1 MTKFLIR
8 RVAAMVVVLVVL
20 VGVMFGLE
28 HFTPADPVSASLGRG
43 ASPAIVAALKRRLGY
58 DRPLAVQFFSYVGNV
73 VRGNLG
79 TSLHTHDQVS
89 HDLANS
95 IPATVELV
103 ATAFVLALIGALI
116 LGLVSSSRRRAARV
130 VRVVLLGGASAPVF
144 LVSLVLII
152 VFYHDLH
159 LLPASGQTSL
169 ASAPTGPTRLLLLD
183 SLIHGNMSSF
193 ANALEHLI
201 LPASCLALGA
211 AMAIGRVL
219 ASAIDTNLRA
229 DYIRTARSKGLEQW
243 RVLLKHT
250 LRNCLNGA
258 LAMTGLQVGA
268 MFAGVVIVENVF
280 AWPGLGNYTA
290 AAIASDDFPAILG
303 TVLVV
308 GAVYVVANLIVDI
321 LQAVADPRIS
331 LG

>member
-28 HFTPADPVSASLGRG
+28 HFTPADPVEASLGRG
-43 ASPAIVAALKRRLGY
+43 ASPAIVAALKHRLGY
-58 DRPLAVQFFSYVGNV
+58 DRPLFVQFVSYVGNV
-73 VRGNLG
+73 LRGNLG
-79 TSLHTHDQVS
+79 TSLHTHDPVRS
-89 HDLANS
+89 DLANT

-103 ATAFVLALIGALI
+103 VSAFVLAIVGALI
-116 LGLVSSSRRRAARV
+116 LGLVSSSRRRAARI

-169 ASAPTGPTRLLLLD
+169 ASAPTGPTRLLLVD
-183 SLIHGNMSSF
+183 SLIHGNISSF
-193 ANALEHLI
+193 FNALEHLI
-201 LPASCLALGA
+201 LPAGCLALGA

-243 RVLLKHT
+243 RVLFKHT

-290 AAIASDDFPAILG
+290 QAIASDDFPAILG

-331 LG
+331 LS